1 MPISGI
7 RSSECGNRNGCT
19 SEAASD
25 FWCLEPACIEAAVSR
40 FLTSDFP
47 IPVLR
52 RPGGY
57 SGEPKPDPIPNSAV
71 KLSCANGT
79 KSRRLGRVGRCQAC
93 QGQEKIRLRILSSS
107 RSIVEIERDSAASRH
122 RFRRP
127 LAFAIY
133 RFPDISASSRLRN
146 AFGFSANSR
155 SAILA
160 AAATCVACRAA
171 IAGFKR
177 ARQRA
182 SGRPAAVRPSSTPRS

>member
-52 RPGGY
+52 RPGGC

-93 QGQEKIRLRILSSS
+93 QGQEKIRLRNPLLFTIH
-107 RSIVEIERDSAASRH
+107 H
-122 RFRRP
+122 RNRTRQ
-127 LAFAIY
+127 
-133 RFPDISASSRLRN
+133 RCESAS
-146 AFGFSANSR
+146 
-155 SAILA
+155 IPA
-160 AAATCVACRAA
+160 AARFCDLPIPRH
-171 IAGFKR
+171 
-177 ARQRA
+177 QRLEPFA
-182 SGRPAAVRPSSTPRS
+182 ERPRLLGEQPGGDLGRGGDVRGLPRRDRGL